1 MWFSLSL
8 SEAISI
14 EFVKQKFFFKFPF
27 SPTPVKGTVFNSSL
41 FGYTY
46 TSTSSTLPNLS
57 FIYLEIN
64 MDRSKQSTLR
74 FHERN
79 ADVLFFNHK
88 IKHMGLNFVG
98 LSWVKLNRASV
109 WTLRYIKQ
117 TGLSLTQSRKL
128 AIRAR

>member
-1 MWFSLSL
+1 M
-8 SEAISI
+8 
-14 EFVKQKFFFKFPF
+14 
-27 SPTPVKGTVFNSSL
+27 KGTVFNSTL
-41 FGYTY
+41 IGYTY
-46 TSTSSTLPNLS
+46 TSTSTLPDFS
-57 FIYLEIN
+57 FIYLKIN
-64 MDRSKQSTLR
+64 MDRSKQSALH

-109 WTLRYIKQ
+109 WTLHYIKH